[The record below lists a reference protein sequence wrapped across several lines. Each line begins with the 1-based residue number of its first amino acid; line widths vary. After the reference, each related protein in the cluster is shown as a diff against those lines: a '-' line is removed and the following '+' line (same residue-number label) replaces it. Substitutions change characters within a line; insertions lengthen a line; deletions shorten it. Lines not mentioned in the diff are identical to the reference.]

1 MAGSE
6 TLSCY
11 KIRFFYFKN
20 KTMAKVSIN
29 AAIQELSISKSNL
42 YNKLRKLDIKS
53 IKIGNRAYLLD
64 SDIASVKQLITKNSN
79 PAFMM
84 QVQKGSIFEALE
96 GNGPIRPD
104 PRLCKENNDPI
115 TPEKHYIYQLEE
127 LKKQYSHQIA
137 GLKRDL
143 KQKQVENQKLI
154 LECGKWQGIAQTLED
169 QNTKILS
176 SLNIDYENHTEMT
189 EVSKK
194 KEKESLFKKSVS
206 YFNENF

>member
-1 MAGSE
+1 
-6 TLSCY
+6 
-11 KIRFFYFKN
+11 
-20 KTMAKVSIN
+20 MAKVSIN

-64 SDIASVKQLITKNSN
+64 SDIASVKQLIMKNSK

-84 QVQKGSIFEALE
+84 QVQEGSIFEALE

-104 PRLCKENNDPI
+104 PRLCKKNVFETLENNDSI
-115 TPEKHYIYQLEE
+115 TPEKHYIYQLEA

-137 GLKRDL
+137 GLKKDL

-189 EVSKK
+189 EARKK
-194 KEKESLFKKSVS
+194 KEKESLFKTSVS

>member
-1 MAGSE
+1 MAGNE

-53 IKIGNRAYLLD
+53 IKIGNRAYLLE
-64 SDIASVKQLITKNSN
+64 SDIASVKQLITKNSDV
-79 PAFMM
+79 
-84 QVQKGSIFEALE
+84 VQTIK
-96 GNGPIRPD
+96 
-104 PRLCKENNDPI
+104 KEIACVETIEKTPI
-115 TPEKHYIYQLEE
+115 TSEKNYIYQLEA
-127 LKKQYSHQIA
+127 LKKQYSHQIV
-137 GLKRDL
+137 GLKKDL

-176 SLNIDYENHTEMT
+176 SINIDYENHTEMT

>member
-1 MAGSE
+1 
-6 TLSCY
+6 
-11 KIRFFYFKN
+11 
-20 KTMAKVSIN
+20 MAKVSIN

-42 YNKLRKLDIKS
+42 YNKLRKLNIKS

-64 SDIASVKQLITKNSN
+64 SDIASVKRLIMKNSKPN
-79 PAFMM
+79 VM
-84 QVQKGSIFEALE
+84 VQKQEKSIFEILE
-96 GNGPIRPD
+96 QNRPIRPD
-104 PRLCKENNDPI
+104 PELGFSTKIIPKTLEKNDPI
-115 TPEKHYIYQLEE
+115 TPEKHYIYPLEA

-137 GLKRDL
+137 ELKKDL

-169 QNTKILS
+169 QNTKILA
-176 SLNIDYENHTEMT
+176 SLNIDYKNHTEMT
-189 EVSKK
+189 ETSEK